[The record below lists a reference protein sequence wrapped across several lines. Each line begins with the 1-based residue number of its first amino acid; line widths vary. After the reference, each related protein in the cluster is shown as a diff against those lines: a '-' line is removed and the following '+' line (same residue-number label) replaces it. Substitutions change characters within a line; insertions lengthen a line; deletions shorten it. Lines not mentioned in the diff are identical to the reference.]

1 MGSRLLQCGGGY
13 HATIGRSV
21 TPFTLPQ
28 NVRFW
33 PILLQKSVDVGR
45 EP

>member
-1 MGSRLLQCGGGY
+1 MRRNASVGFASSGHPVASTL
-13 HATIGRSV
+13 GRYV
-21 TPFTLPQ
+21 
-28 NVRFW
+28 